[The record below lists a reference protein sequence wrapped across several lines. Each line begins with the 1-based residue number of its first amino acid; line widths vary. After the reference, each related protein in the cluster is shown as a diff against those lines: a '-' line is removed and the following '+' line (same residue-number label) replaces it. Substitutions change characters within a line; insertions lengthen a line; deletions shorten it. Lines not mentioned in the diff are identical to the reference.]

1 VTTPNQATRPAINQP
16 TGAAHARILSV
27 GGYRPSRVVTNEEI
41 CERIDSSDQWI
52 RERSGIE
59 SRRWAAPDESVTD
72 MSVAAAGKAIAQAG
86 ITPAQ
91 VGAVIVA
98 TVTHPLQTPSA
109 AAAVAHRLGT
119 ANAAAFDV
127 SAACAGFCY
136 GVSMAH
142 DMVRGGSAEY
152 VVVIGCEKL
161 SDFTDSYDRSTAFIF
176 GDGAGAVVIGP
187 SDEPAIGP
195 TVWGSDGSEYEA
207 ITQRASWIDVRDH
220 NVEFPTLTMQGQK
233 VFRWAVWQMAPV
245 AKEALAA
252 AGITIDQL
260 DAFIPHQA
268 NLRIVDAMVKTLK
281 LPEHVPVARDIREAG
296 NTSAASIPLAMER
309 MLESGEVKSGGL
321 ALLIGFGAGLV
332 FAAQVVRLP

>member
-1 VTTPNQATRPAINQP
+1 MNAVPLNVPV
-16 TGAAHARILSV
+16 GAAHARILGL

-72 MSVAAAGKAIAQAG
+72 MCLAAAGKAVAQAG

-119 ANAAAFDV
+119 ENAAAFDV

-152 VVVIGCEKL
+152 VLVIGCEKL

-245 AKEALAA
+245 AKQALAA

>member
-1 VTTPNQATRPAINQP
+1 MSAVSITTSV
-16 TGAAHARILSV
+16 GAKYARIMSV
-27 GGYRPSRVVTNEEI
+27 GGYRPSRIVTNEEI

-59 SRRWAAPDESVTD
+59 SRRWAAPDESVID
-72 MSVAAAGKAIAQAG
+72 MCLAAAGKAVAQAG

-119 ANAAAFDV
+119 GNAAAFDV

-136 GVSMAH
+136 GVSMAN

-152 VVVIGCEKL
+152 VLVIGCEKL

-187 SDEPAIGP
+187 SDEPSIGP
-195 TVWGSDGSEYEA
+195 TIWGSDGSEYEA

-220 NVEFPTLTMQGQK
+220 NVDFPMLTMQGQK

-245 AKEALAA
+245 ATQALDA
-252 AGITIDQL
+252 AGITSAQL

-281 LPEHVPVARDIREAG
+281 LPEHVPVARDIVEAG

-309 MLESGEVKSGGL
+309 MIESGEVKSGGL

>member
-1 VTTPNQATRPAINQP
+1 VSTQTEPSRPAIHQP

-59 SRRWAAPDESVTD
+59 SRRWAAPDESVID

-86 ITPAQ
+86 ITPVQ

-119 ANAAAFDV
+119 ASAAALDV

-152 VVVIGCEKL
+152 VLVIGCEKL

-195 TVWGSDGSEYEA
+195 TIWGSDGSEYDA

-220 NVEFPTLTMQGQK
+220 NVEFPMLTMQGQK

-245 AKEALAA
+245 ADQALAA
-252 AGITIDQL
+252 AGITSDQL

-281 LPEHVPVARDIREAG
+281 LPEHVQVARDIREAG

>member
-1 VTTPNQATRPAINQP
+1 MSAVPIKTAV
-16 TGAAHARILSV
+16 GAKYARIMSV
-27 GGYRPSRVVTNEEI
+27 GGYRPSRIVTNEEI

-59 SRRWAAPDESVTD
+59 SRRWAAPDESVID
-72 MSVAAAGKAIAQAG
+72 MCLAAAGKAVAQAG

-136 GVSMAH
+136 GVSMGN

-152 VVVIGCEKL
+152 VLVIGCEKL
-161 SDFTDSYDRSTAFIF
+161 ADFTDSYDRSTAFVF

-187 SDEPAIGP
+187 SDEPSIGP
-195 TVWGSDGSEYEA
+195 TIWGSDGSEYEA

-220 NVEFPTLTMQGQK
+220 NVEFPMLTMQGQK

-245 AKEALAA
+245 ATQALEA
-252 AGITIDQL
+252 AGITSDQL

-281 LPEHVPVARDIREAG
+281 LPEHVPVARDIVEAG

-309 MLESGEVKSGGL
+309 MIESGEVKSGGL